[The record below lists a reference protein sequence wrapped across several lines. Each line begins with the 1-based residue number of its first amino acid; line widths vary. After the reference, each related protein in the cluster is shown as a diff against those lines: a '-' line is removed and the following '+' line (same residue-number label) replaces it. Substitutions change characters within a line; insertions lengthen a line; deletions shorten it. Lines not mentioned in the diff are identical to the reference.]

1 MGKDGHWTEKEDRY
15 MREKYP
21 DMSTAEIARKL
32 NRSETAIR
40 QRACKLGIVKM
51 RRIFRLTKSKRQ
63 GNTKQRA
70 ERKRYNPNPITPLTC
85 QMVCWYTAEGDDVK
99 KIAALTH
106 RPVEVIQK
114 ILDACLSDG
123 RYEKYINEQ
132 KGKARSEARE
142 TGRIVRYMKQM

>member
-21 DMSTAEIARKL
+21 DMSTAEIANKL
-32 NRSETAIR
+32 NRSEAAIR

-70 ERKRYNPNPITPLTC
+70 ERKRYNPNPITPLTIR
-85 QMVCWYTAEGDDVK
+85 MVCWYTAEGDDVK
-99 KIAALTH
+99 EIAALVN

-123 RYEKYINEQ
+123 RYEKYNDERR
-132 KGKARSEARE
+132 KSMLAEARE
-142 TGRIVRYMKQM
+142 TGRLAGYVK